1 MRRHDYEGYLCSL
14 SLPKEYRAAA
24 FAIRAFNVETVQAI
38 ENAKEPTLG
47 LMRLQWWSSAV
58 DDIYK
63 KDIVPAQPVAVALKQ
78 VVVESGL
85 NKRWLD
91 RIIDAR
97 YKDAERTAPP
107 KTLAS
112 LEDYAENT
120 TSSMLYLQLEAAGI
134 KNTKADHVASHVGKA
149 IGLVNLLRGTPFHAR
164 RRSTML
170 PTDLMMKH
178 GVATESVFRGE
189 ASEQLCDVALAF
201 ASTAKANLDKGRRL
215 FEGVPRVARG
225 LLLPAIPAGDYLDAL
240 EVANFNLFDPALAS
254 LEGTSMLKMQA
265 KITWHAW
272 RGTY

>member
-1 MRRHDYEGYLCSL
+1 MKSAYKAELLLRRLSSSATEARVSSTEDIRQAFGYCAQQVRRHDYEGYLCSL

-47 LMRLQWWSSAV
+47 LIRLQWWSSAV
-58 DDIYK
+58 EDIYK
-63 KDIVPAQPVAVALKQ
+63 KGPVPGQPVAVALKQ

-107 KTLAS
+107 KTLGS

-120 TSSMLYLQLEAAGI
+120 ASSMLYLQLEAAGV
-134 KNTKADHVASHVGKA
+134 KNTKADHVASHVGANASHSLQMLLKSGKA

-178 GVATESVFRGE
+178 GVATESVYRGE
-189 ASEQLCDVALAF
+189 ASEELCDVALAF
-201 ASTAKANLDKGRRL
+201 ASTAKSNLDKVG
-215 FEGVPRVARG
+215 
-225 LLLPAIPAGDYLDAL
+225 
-240 EVANFNLFDPALAS
+240 
-254 LEGTSMLKMQA
+254 
-265 KITWHAW
+265 
-272 RGTY
+272 